1 MKKVGLLGGTFDPPH
16 IGHLVIAEEV
26 YHELGLDE
34 VWFIPSNEPP
44 HKNKATTSV
53 NHRLS
58 MVEAAIAG
66 NDHFLLNPIEIERPG
81 KSYTFDTMQLL
92 IQKHPDISFYFIIGA
107 DMVEY
112 LPKWNRIDELV
123 NLITFVG
130 VKRPEYELKTD
141 YPIQVIDIPGL
152 DISSTMIRE
161 RLADRK
167 PVTYFIP
174 SSVRQV
180 MKENQLY
187 EPSERS

>member
-44 HKNKATTSV
+44 HKNKATTTV
-53 NHRLS
+53 KHRLS
-58 MVEAAIAG
+58 MVEAAIAS

-81 KSYTFDTMQLL
+81 KSYTFDTIQLL

-161 RLADRK
+161 RLAERK

-174 SSVRQV
+174 PSVRQV
-180 MKENQLY
+180 IKENQLY
-187 EPSERS
+187 EPRERS